1 MVLTAEDI
9 INKRFQQTKFRE
21 GYDQD
26 EVDDFL
32 DEVVAEIRRLNA
44 EIDRLR
50 EEGEQRGAV
59 EEQPTGSTS
68 APSPQQSAS
77 VVDITHENAGSL
89 LSLAQRLHDEH
100 IAEGISEKE
109 RLIAEGKATAEQA
122 TKDADMKAKQLIAE
136 AEANEREINIRLYS
150 SKNKLEAKIKE
161 LQSFETNYRKSVR
174 VHLERLLEELKT
186 VAISDEAT
194 SE

>member
-1 MVLTAEDI
+1 
-9 INKRFQQTKFRE
+9 
-21 GYDQD
+21 
-26 EVDDFL
+26 
-32 DEVVAEIRRLNA
+32 
-44 EIDRLR
+44 
-50 EEGEQRGAV
+50 
-59 EEQPTGSTS
+59 
-68 APSPQQSAS
+68 
-77 VVDITHENAGSL
+77 
-89 LSLAQRLHDEH
+89 
-100 IAEGISEKE
+100 
-109 RLIAEGKATAEQA
+109 
-122 TKDADMKAKQLIAE
+122 MKAKQLIAE